1 MNWTIRN
8 KIILIGIVS
17 ALALTSVQGIAF
29 LVGARIDASVTT
41 SARTN
46 EKLTL
51 AEDMKRANLELIL
64 AAMDSIIDKEEG
76 QIQPERKEVI
86 ATSIKS
92 LKEDGAKLIE
102 LEETRSGKE
111 AMSQIVAK
119 IAPLAQG
126 IQVDLRK
133 LIESKAS
140 IEKFAK
146 IDDVIDTYG
155 EGMSAALGTYS
166 GTVKAEF
173 DKSINDVQA
182 ALETSTKGGTAAY
195 LVALAVLSAILFFVG
210 KGIISAVG
218 GMTRAMLELAGGN
231 EAVDIPGVGGKDEI
245 GEMADAV
252 QVFKENAIEVKRLN
266 EANKEQERRAAEER
280 RAAMQKLAND
290 FEARVG
296 TIVEHV
302 NNAAENLNT
311 SSTTMSAAADQAS
324 SQSATV
330 AAASEEAAANVQ
342 TVASAADELSS
353 SIQEISRQVADS
365 TRIAGDAVNEVE
377 MTTEM
382 VQGLTQA
389 AARIGEVI
397 NLITDIAEQ
406 TNLLALNATIE
417 AARAGD
423 AGKGFAVVASE
434 VKNLANQTAKA
445 TDEISQQIAGIQ
457 SATRNSATAI
467 SGISS
472 TIGRMNE
479 ITSSVAA
486 AVEQQGAATTEIAR
500 NVDQAS
506 AGTRDVSSNIQG
518 VTTAVS
524 ETATVSRQIQ
534 EAANDL
540 SAQSGTL
547 QRSVAEFLAEI
558 RTN

>member
-29 LVGARIDASVTT
+29 LVGARIDASVAT
-41 SARTN
+41 SAQTN

-51 AEDMKRANLELIL
+51 AENMKRANLELIL

-86 ATSIKS
+86 AASIKS

-126 IQVDLRK
+126 IQIDLSK

-140 IEKFAK
+140 IEEFAK

-155 EGMSAALGTYS
+155 ESMSAALGTYS

-173 DKSINDVQA
+173 DKSIHDVQV

-195 LVALAVLSAILFFVG
+195 LIALAVLSAILFFVG

-252 QVFKENAIEVKRLN
+252 QTFKENAIEVKRLN
-266 EANKEQERRAAEER
+266 EANKEQELRAAEER

-296 TIVEHV
+296 GIVEHV
-302 NNAAENLNT
+302 SNAAENLNT

-365 TRIAGDAVNEVE
+365 TRIASDAVNEVE
-377 MTTEM
+377 TTTEM

-457 SATRNSATAI
+457 SATQNSATAI
-467 SGISS
+467 SGISA

-540 SAQSGTL
+540 SSQSAQLKT
-547 QRSVAEFLAEI
+547 SVTAFLAEV
-558 RTN
+558 RGG

>member
-8 KIILIGIVS
+8 KIILIGVVS

-29 LVGARIDASVTT
+29 LVGARINASVAT
-41 SARTN
+41 SAQTN

-51 AEDMKRANLELIL
+51 AENMKRANLELIL

-76 QIQPERKEVI
+76 QIQAERKEVI
-86 ATSIKS
+86 AASIKS
-92 LKEDGAKLIE
+92 LKENGAKLIE

-126 IQVDLRK
+126 IQVDLSK

-140 IEKFAK
+140 IEEFAK

-166 GTVKAEF
+166 RTVKAEF

-182 ALETSTKGGTAAY
+182 ALETSAKGGTAAY
-195 LVALAVLSAILFFVG
+195 LIALAVLSAILFFVG

-252 QVFKENAIEVKRLN
+252 QTFKENAIEVKRLN

-290 FEARVG
+290 FEARIG
-296 TIVEHV
+296 GIVEHV
-302 NNAAENLNT
+302 SSAAENLNT

-365 TRIAGDAVNEVE
+365 TRIASDAVDEVE
-377 MTTEM
+377 TTTEM

-540 SAQSGTL
+540 SSQSAQLKS
-547 QRSVAEFLAEI
+547 SVTAFLAEV
-558 RTN
+558 RGG

>member
-8 KIILIGIVS
+8 KIILIGVVS

-29 LVGARIDASVTT
+29 LVGARINASVAT
-41 SARTN
+41 SAQTN

-51 AEDMKRANLELIL
+51 AENMKRANLELIL

-76 QIQPERKEVI
+76 QIQAERKEVI
-86 ATSIKS
+86 AASIKS
-92 LKEDGAKLIE
+92 LKENGAKLIE

-126 IQVDLRK
+126 IQVDLSK

-140 IEKFAK
+140 IEEFAK

-182 ALETSTKGGTAAY
+182 ALETSAKGGTAAY
-195 LVALAVLSAILFFVG
+195 LIALAVLSAILFFVG

-252 QVFKENAIEVKRLN
+252 QTFKENAIEVKRLN

-290 FEARVG
+290 FEARIG
-296 TIVEHV
+296 GIVEHV
-302 NNAAENLNT
+302 SSAAENLNT

-365 TRIAGDAVNEVE
+365 TRIASDAVDEVE
-377 MTTEM
+377 TTTEM

-540 SAQSGTL
+540 SSQSAQLKS
-547 QRSVAEFLAEI
+547 SVTAFLAEV
-558 RTN
+558 RGG

>member
-8 KIILIGIVS
+8 KIILIGVVS

-29 LVGARIDASVTT
+29 LVGARINASVAT
-41 SARTN
+41 SAQTN

-51 AEDMKRANLELIL
+51 AENMKRANLELIL

-76 QIQPERKEVI
+76 QIQAERKEVI
-86 ATSIKS
+86 AASIKS
-92 LKEDGAKLIE
+92 LKENGAKLIE

-126 IQVDLRK
+126 IQVDLSK

-140 IEKFAK
+140 IEEFAK

-182 ALETSTKGGTAAY
+182 ALETSAKGGTAAY
-195 LVALAVLSAILFFVG
+195 LIALAVLSAILFFVG

-252 QVFKENAIEVKRLN
+252 QTFKENAIEVKRLN

-290 FEARVG
+290 FEARIG
-296 TIVEHV
+296 GIVEHV
-302 NNAAENLNT
+302 SSAAENLNT

-365 TRIAGDAVNEVE
+365 TRIASDAVNEVE
-377 MTTEM
+377 TTTEM

-540 SAQSGTL
+540 SSQSAQLKS
-547 QRSVAEFLAEI
+547 SVTAFLAEV
-558 RTN
+558 RGG

>member
-8 KIILIGIVS
+8 KIILIGILS
-17 ALALTSVQGIAF
+17 ALALTCVQGIAF
-29 LVGARIDASVTT
+29 MAGARIDTSVNV
-41 SARTN
+41 SAATN
-46 EKLTL
+46 EKLAL
-51 AEDMKRANLELIL
+51 AEGMKRANLELIL

-76 QIQPERKEVI
+76 QIQPERKQVI
-86 ATSIKS
+86 AASINA

-102 LEETRSGKE
+102 LEASQSGKE
-111 AMSQIVAK
+111 VMKQIVAK

-126 IQVDLRK
+126 IQVDLAR
-133 LIESKAS
+133 LIENKAA
-140 IEKFAK
+140 IDEFAK

-155 EGMSAALGTYS
+155 EGMADALAAYS
-166 GTVKAEF
+166 ETVKTEF
-173 DKSINDVQA
+173 DKSIIDVQG
-182 ALETSTKGGTAAY
+182 ALNTSRTGGTAAY
-195 LVALAVLSAILFFVG
+195 LIALAVLSVVLFLVG
-210 KGIISAVG
+210 KAVIGAVG
-218 GMTRAMLELAGGN
+218 GMTRAMRELAGGN
-231 EAVDIPGVGGKDEI
+231 DAVEIPGVGRKDEI

-252 QVFKENAIEVKRLN
+252 QVFKENAIEVKRLS
-266 EANKEQERRAAEER
+266 EESKEQERRAAEER
-280 RAAMQKLAND
+280 RAAMKQLAEE
-290 FEARVG
+290 FETRVG
-296 TIVEHV
+296 GIIGNV
-302 NNAAENLNT
+302 NGAAENLNT
-311 SSTTMSAAADQAS
+311 SSSTMSAAADQAS
-324 SQSATV
+324 SQSAAV

-342 TVASAADELSS
+342 TVASAAEELAS

-365 TRIAGDAVNEVE
+365 TRISGEAVNEIE
-377 MTTEM
+377 TTTEM
-382 VQGLTQA
+382 VQGLTAA

-445 TDEISQQIAGIQ
+445 TDEISQQISGIQ
-457 SATRNSATAI
+457 SATQASATAI
-467 SGISS
+467 AGISQ

-506 AGTRDVSSNIQG
+506 AGTQDVSSNIQG

-524 ETATVSRQIQ
+524 ETAAVSRQIQ
-534 EAANDL
+534 DAANDL
-540 SAQSGTL
+540 SAQSRTL
-547 QRSVAEFLAEI
+547 QQSVGEFLTEV
-558 RTN
+558 RSG